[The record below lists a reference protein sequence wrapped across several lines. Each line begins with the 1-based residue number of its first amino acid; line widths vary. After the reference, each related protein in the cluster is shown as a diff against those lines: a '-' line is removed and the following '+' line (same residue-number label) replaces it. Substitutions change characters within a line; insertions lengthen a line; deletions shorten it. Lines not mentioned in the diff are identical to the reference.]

1 MVNNNTPKNNST
13 TAVVTSESSIYLK
26 RSELPKNLSS
36 FRNDVG
42 YISST
47 TLNLWMKEHSYLS
60 KDEITELIRKSN
72 LTVIDSVNRTYD
84 DDAISRLNEEIISV
98 KGEIVAI
105 KDRLGKMDGDFIS
118 SDKERTFATKGD
130 VRNINNKIDTV
141 EETINSIHIDTSSF
155 AEKADIPTKVSELE
169 NDVHYITSHQSL
181 VGYAKKSDLGVYAKK
196 SDLTGLAKSEDIP
209 SIEGLASQ
217 KWVKDQGYLT
227 SHQSLAKYAK
237 KTDLPNMSEYIRRDE
252 IDMELSDELA
262 TQSWVKDQGYLTEH
276 QSLAKYAKKTDI
288 PDTSKFITLEDLDI
302 PSTDGLAS
310 KEWVLSKGYLTEHQS
325 LKNYAKKTD
334 LPDMS
339 EYLKADDIVI
349 PPLEEIATMSW
360 VEGQGYLKEHQSLKN
375 YAKKS
380 DLPSLDGYATEAWVM
395 DKIPAGQDMSMYAKK
410 SELEGYVKTNTL
422 NKYVKKSDMDNYCY
436 ATQEWVN
443 GQGFITEL
451 GDMSEYAKKTDIPNL
466 SGYATQTWVKN
477 NYLKKGSVYEKSEI
491 DASFLKKEDAED
503 TYLSKA
509 DASDTYM
516 KKSDVKREY
525 LKIEDYRGLKD
536 ATTINTD
543 YRNRT
548 LEDLEQDL
556 NTLKS
561 GFYVVQGN
569 NVVIVKQ
576 QPLINKSEIIK
587 VYTGGTESSLTWIE
601 DNS

>member
-42 YISST
+42 YISSNA
-47 TLNLWMKEHSYLS
+47 LDLWMKEHSYLS

-72 LTVIDSVNRTYD
+72 LTVIDSINRTYD
-84 DDAISRLNEEIISV
+84 EDAISRLNEEIVSV

-105 KDRLGKMDGDFIS
+105 KDRLGKLDGDFIS
-118 SDKERTFATKGD
+118 SDKERTFATRGD
-130 VRNINNKIDTV
+130 VRNINNRIDTV
-141 EETINSIHIDTSSF
+141 EETINSIHIDTSNF
-155 AEKADIPTKVSELE
+155 AEKSDIPTKVSELE
-169 NDVHYITSHQSL
+169 NDAHYLTSHQSL
-181 VGYAKKSDLGVYAKK
+181 TGYAKKSDLGVYAKK
-196 SDLTGLAKSEDIP
+196 SDLVGLAKSEDIP
-209 SIEGLASQ
+209 STEGLASQ

-237 KTDLPNMSEYIRRDE
+237 KTDLPDMSEYIRRDE

-262 TQSWVKDQGYLTEH
+262 TQSWVKNQGYLTEH
-276 QSLAKYAKKTDI
+276 QSLAKYAKKSEI

-310 KEWVLSKGYLTEHQS
+310 QEWVKKQGYLTEHQS
-325 LKNYAKKTD
+325 LAKYAKKTD

-349 PPLEEIATMSW
+349 PAIEDMATMSW
-360 VEGQGYLKEHQSLKN
+360 VEGQGYLKEHQSLAK
-375 YAKKS
+375 YAKKT
-380 DLPSLDGYATEAWVM
+380 DLPSLDGYATETWVM
-395 DKIPAGQDMSMYAKK
+395 SKIPADQDLSSYAKK

-422 NKYVKKSDMDNYCY
+422 NKYVKKSDMDNYGY

-443 GQGFITEL
+443 SQGFITEL
-451 GDMSEYAKKTDIPNL
+451 GDMSEYAKKSDLPNL

-509 DASDTYM
+509 DASNTYM
-516 KKSDVKREY
+516 TKNDVKREY

-543 YRNRT
+543 YRNKT
-548 LEDLEQDL
+548 LEALEQDL

-576 QPLINKSEIIK
+576 QPLMNKSEIIK
-587 VYTGGTESSLTWIE
+587 VYTGGAESSLVWIE
-601 DNS
+601 DD